1 MHPCRSYTT
10 PLNGHFDE
18 KRPTRSSDSPAM
30 NSTSQ
35 ERFGDYTAKWPGI
48 GKPYAVTQ
56 DLYWSAA
63 IFREANLNEAAR
75 AADAARGRK
84 RAGVY

>member
-63 IFREANLNEAAR
+63 IFREANFSFRIHLVR
-75 AADAARGRK
+75 AQRPYFIG
-84 RAGVY
+84 G